1 METSNITSH
10 TNLLSKIDLEKQ
22 NPNHI
27 VPTISELKTEARSL
41 FSLAFPTILAALI
54 LYARSAIS
62 MLFLGH
68 IGELEL
74 AGGSLA
80 IAFANITGYSVLAGL
95 ALGMDPLCSQAFGAG
110 KPTLL
115 SLTLQRTVLF
125 LLTSSLVIVALWLN
139 LGNIMISLH
148 QDPSIAS
155 LAQTYILFSIPDLLT
170 NSILNP
176 LRIYLR
182 AQGIT
187 SPLTIAMLAG
197 TIFHIPMNFLL
208 VSYLGLGFI
217 GVSMAAAA
225 SNLFV
230 VVFLV
235 AYVWVKGLH
244 EPTWTRP
251 SSECFKD
258 WGPLVSLAIP
268 SCVGVCLEWWWYE
281 IMTVL
286 CGLLINPQTPVAA
299 MGILIQTTSL
309 LYIFPSSVGFAVSTR
324 VGNELGSNRPDTAR
338 LSAIVA
344 VTFAGV
350 MGMTAS
356 AFAWGVSDVWGRIF
370 TNDFDIIRLT
380 AAALP
385 ILGLCELGNCPQTV
399 GCGVVRGTA
408 RPSKAANI
416 NLGAFYLVGTP
427 VAVGLTFWAGYGFCG
442 LWIGLFAAQIC
453 CAAMMLYVVATTD
466 WEGEAMRAR
475 KLTCSES
482 VDVVI
487 TTQSNGDLTEPLVY
501 VVTVAADN

>member
-1 METSNITSH
+1 METPNIISH

-22 NPNHI
+22 NPAPI
-27 VPTISELKTEARSL
+27 FPTITELKSEARSL

-110 KPTLL
+110 RPKLL

-125 LLTSSLVIVALWLN
+125 LLTSSVVIVALWLN
-139 LGNIMISLH
+139 LGKIMIYLH
-148 QDPSIAS
+148 QDPSISS
-155 LAQTYILFSIPDLLT
+155 LAQTYILCSIPDLLT
-170 NSILNP
+170 NSFLHP

-187 SPLTIAMLAG
+187 SPLTLATLAG
-197 TIFHIPMNFLL
+197 TIFHIPMNFFL
-208 VSYLGLGFI
+208 VSYLGWGFM

-225 SNLFV
+225 SNLLV
-230 VVFLV
+230 VIFLV
-235 AYVWVKGLH
+235 AHVWIAGLH
-244 EPTWTRP
+244 QPTWTRP

-258 WGPLVSLAIP
+258 WGPVVTLAIP
-268 SCVGVCLEWWWYE
+268 SCIGVCLEWWWYE

-286 CGLLINPQTPVAA
+286 CGLLIDPSTPVAS

-309 LYIFPSSVGFAVSTR
+309 LYIFPSSLGLAVSTR
-324 VGNELGSNRPDTAR
+324 VGNELGSNRPNKAR

-344 VTFAGV
+344 VSFAGV
-350 MGMTAS
+350 MGLTAS
-356 AFAWGVSDVWGRIF
+356 AFAWGVSDVWGWIF
-370 TNDFDIIRLT
+370 TNDVAIIKLT

-408 RPSKAANI
+408 RPSMAANI

-427 VAVGLTFWAGYGFCG
+427 VAVGLTFWAAYGFCG
-442 LWIGLFAAQIC
+442 LWVGLLAAQIC

-466 WEGEAMRAR
+466 WEKQAIRAR
-475 KLTCSES
+475 KLTCTEG

-487 TTQSNGDLTEPLVY
+487 TTTQTNGDLSEPLIY
-501 VVTVAADN
+501 VVTVATD

>member
-1 METSNITSH
+1 METSNITTSH

-22 NPNHI
+22 NPTKTF
-27 VPTISELKTEARSL
+27 PPISDLKAEAKSL

-110 KPTLL
+110 KPKLL

-125 LLTSSLVIVALWLN
+125 LLTSSLVIVTLWLN
-139 LGNIMISLH
+139 LGKIMISLH
-148 QDPSIAS
+148 QDPSISS
-155 LAQTYILFSIPDLLT
+155 LAQTYILCSIPDLLT
-170 NSILNP
+170 NSFLHP

-187 SPLTIAMLAG
+187 SPLTIATLAG
-197 TIFHIPMNFLL
+197 TIFHIPINFLL
-208 VSYLGLGFI
+208 VSYLGLGFV

-235 AYVWVKGLH
+235 VHVWVKGLH
-244 EPTWTRP
+244 EPTWTSP

-258 WGPLVSLAIP
+258 WTPLISLAIP

-286 CGLLINPQTPVAA
+286 CGLLVNPKTPVAA

-309 LYIFPSSVGFAVSTR
+309 LYIFPSSLGFAVSTR
-324 VGNELGSNRPDTAR
+324 VGNELGSNRPKTAR
-338 LSAIVA
+338 LSAIIA
-344 VTFAGV
+344 VSFAGV

-356 AFAWGVSDVWGRIF
+356 LFAWGVSDFWGRIF
-370 TNDFDIIRLT
+370 TNDVDIIRLT

-408 RPSKAANI
+408 RPAKAANI

-427 VAVGLTFWAGYGFCG
+427 VAVGLTFWAAYGFCG

-453 CAAMMLYVVATTD
+453 CAAMMLYVVANTD
-466 WEGEAMRAR
+466 WEGEAKRAR
-475 KLTCSES
+475 KLTCSEG

-487 TTQSNGDLTEPLVY
+487 TAQSNDDLAEPFVY
-501 VVTVAADN
+501 VVTVAAD

>member
-1 METSNITSH
+1 
-10 TNLLSKIDLEKQ
+10 
-22 NPNHI
+22 
-27 VPTISELKTEARSL
+27 
-41 FSLAFPTILAALI
+41 
-54 LYARSAIS
+54 

-68 IGELEL
+68 MGELEL

-80 IAFANITGYSVLAGL
+80 IAFANIIGYSVLAGL
-95 ALGMDPLCSQAFGAG
+95 ALGMDPLCYQAFGAG
-110 KPTLL
+110 KPAFL

-125 LLTSSLVIVALWLN
+125 LLTSSILIVALWLN

-148 QDPSIAS
+148 QDSSIAS

-187 SPLTIAMLAG
+187 SPLTIATLAG
-197 TIFHIPMNFLL
+197 TIFHIPMNFPL

-235 AYVWVKGLH
+235 AYYVWSGGG
-244 EPTWTRP
+244 TR
-251 SSECFKD
+251 S
-258 WGPLVSLAIP
+258 
-268 SCVGVCLEWWWYE
+268 
-281 IMTVL
+281 
-286 CGLLINPQTPVAA
+286 
-299 MGILIQTTSL
+299 TTSL
-309 LYIFPSSVGFAVSTR
+309 LYIFPSSLGFAVSTR
-324 VGNELGSNRPDTAR
+324 VGNGLGSNRPNTAR

-344 VTFAGV
+344 ITFAGV

-356 AFAWGVSDVWGRIF
+356 AFSWGVSDVWGRIF

-416 NLGAFYLVGTP
+416 NLG
-427 VAVGLTFWAGYGFCG
+427 
-442 LWIGLFAAQIC
+442 LFAAQIC

-501 VVTVAADN
+501 FVTVTADH

>member
-1 METSNITSH
+1 
-10 TNLLSKIDLEKQ
+10 
-22 NPNHI
+22 
-27 VPTISELKTEARSL
+27 
-41 FSLAFPTILAALI
+41 
-54 LYARSAIS
+54 

-68 IGELEL
+68 MGELEL

-80 IAFANITGYSVLAGL
+80 IAFANIIGYSVLAGL
-95 ALGMDPLCSQAFGAG
+95 ALGMDPLCYQAFGAG
-110 KPTLL
+110 KPAFL

-125 LLTSSLVIVALWLN
+125 LLTSSILIVALWLN

-148 QDPSIAS
+148 QDSSIAS

-187 SPLTIAMLAG
+187 SPLTIATLAG
-197 TIFHIPMNFLL
+197 TIFHIPMNFPL

-235 AYVWVKGLH
+235 AYVW
-244 EPTWTRP
+244 
-251 SSECFKD
+251 FK
-258 WGPLVSLAIP
+258 
-268 SCVGVCLEWWWYE
+268 
-281 IMTVL
+281 
-286 CGLLINPQTPVAA
+286 
-299 MGILIQTTSL
+299 
-309 LYIFPSSVGFAVSTR
+309 VSTR
-324 VGNELGSNRPDTAR
+324 VGNGLGSNRPNTAR

-344 VTFAGV
+344 ITFAGV

-356 AFAWGVSDVWGRIF
+356 AFSWGVSDVWGRIF

-416 NLGAFYLVGTP
+416 NLG
-427 VAVGLTFWAGYGFCG
+427 
-442 LWIGLFAAQIC
+442 LFAAQIC

-501 VVTVAADN
+501 FVTVTADH

>member
-1 METSNITSH
+1 METQNITSH
-10 TNLLSKIDLEKQ
+10 TNLLSKMDFEKQ
-22 NPNHI
+22 SLTSI
-27 VPTISELKTEARSL
+27 FPTITELKTEAKSL

-54 LYARSAIS
+54 LFARTATS

-68 IGELEL
+68 ISQLDL

-80 IAFANITGYSVLAGL
+80 IAFGNITGYSVLAGL
-95 ALGMDPLCSQAFGAG
+95 SLAMDPLCSQAFGAG
-110 KPTLL
+110 KPKLL
-115 SLTLQRTVLF
+115 SLHLQRTILF
-125 LLTSSLVIVALWLN
+125 LLSCSLVIVALWFN
-139 LGNIMISLH
+139 LGKIMVYLH
-148 QDPSIAS
+148 QDPPIAS
-155 LAQTYILFSIPDLLT
+155 LAQTYILCSLPDLLS
-170 NSILNP
+170 NSFLHP

-187 SPLTIAMLAG
+187 SPITLATLAG
-197 TIFHIPMNFLL
+197 TIFHIPINFLL
-208 VSYLGLGFI
+208 VCYLGWGLI

-230 VVFLV
+230 VIFLV
-235 AYVWVKGLH
+235 THVWMKGLH

-258 WGPLVSLAIP
+258 WGPLIRLAIP

-286 CGLLINPQTPVAA
+286 CGLLIYPQIPVAA

-309 LYIFPSSVGFAVSTR
+309 LYIFPSSLGFAVSTR
-324 VGNELGSNRPDTAR
+324 VGNELGSNRPNRAR

-344 VTFAGV
+344 VSFACL

-370 TNDFDIIRLT
+370 TNDIGIIQLT

-408 RPSKAANI
+408 RPSMAANI

-442 LWIGLFAAQIC
+442 LWLGLFAAQIC

-466 WEGEAMRAR
+466 WEREAKRAR
-475 KLTCSES
+475 KLTCTED

-487 TTQSNGDLTEPLVY
+487 TAQSNGDLSDPLIY
-501 VVTVAADN
+501 VVTVAAD

>member
-1 METSNITSH
+1 METTNITSR

-22 NPNHI
+22 NTTPI
-27 VPTISELKTEARSL
+27 FPTITELKTEAKSL

-54 LYARSAIS
+54 VYARSAIS

-80 IAFANITGYSVLAGL
+80 IAFANITGYSVLSGL

-110 KPTLL
+110 KPKLL

-125 LLTSSLVIVALWLN
+125 LLTSSLAILALWLN
-139 LGNIMISLH
+139 LGKIMIYLH
-148 QDPSIAS
+148 QNPTISS
-155 LAQTYILFSIPDLLT
+155 LAQTYILCSIPDLLT
-170 NSILNP
+170 NSFLHP

-187 SPLTIAMLAG
+187 TPLTIATLAG
-197 TIFHIPMNFLL
+197 TILHIPFNFIL
-208 VSYLGLGFI
+208 VSYLGWGFM

-225 SNLFV
+225 SNLV
-230 VVFLV
+230 VVIFLV
-235 AYVWVKGLH
+235 SHVWIAGLH
-244 EPTWTRP
+244 LPTWTRP

-258 WGPLVSLAIP
+258 WGPLISLAIP
-268 SCVGVCLEWWWYE
+268 SCVGLCLEWWWYE

-286 CGLLINPQTPVAA
+286 CGLLINPSTPVAA
-299 MGILIQTTSL
+299 MGVLIQTTSL
-309 LYIFPSSVGFAVSTR
+309 LYIFPSSLGLAVSTR
-324 VGNELGSNRPDTAR
+324 VGNELGSNRPNTAR

-344 VTFAGV
+344 VSFAGV

-370 TNDFDIIRLT
+370 TNDVDIITLT

-442 LWIGLFAAQIC
+442 LWLGLFAAQMS
-453 CAAMMLYVVATTD
+453 CASMMLYVVATTD
-466 WEGEAMRAR
+466 WEKEATRAR
-475 KLTCSES
+475 KLTCAEN

-487 TTQSNGDLTEPLVY
+487 TTQTSGDLSDPLIY
-501 VVTVAADN
+501 VVTVATD